1 MPEVHWVTPGELAA
15 AFLAVVGLLILAV
28 VLTARAC
35 RCDCQRRRT
44 VRGRQ
49 IRRRIPAPRPS
60 GRRGHLPMFEPGQAR
75 PMPPLP
81 PLPPLAVTAI
91 QPAVDEHGCPR

>member
-1 MPEVHWVTPGELAA
+1 MIEFQATAA
-15 AFLAVVGLLILAV
+15 QVVAVILFYVGLLGAAV
-28 VLTARAC
+28 AITALVC
-35 RCDCQRRRT
+35 RCRYGCQRRRP

-60 GRRGHLPMFEPGQAR
+60 GQRGHLPMFTPGQAR
-75 PMPPLP
+75 PMP

-91 QPAVDEHGCPR
+91 QPAVDESGRVR